1 MYILFEIQT
10 NGNVSAVLPAQ
21 TFANINDAES
31 AAHFAL
37 ASAAISSVETHAVL
51 LVDETGNTVR
61 LECYHH
67 HAT

>member
-10 NGNVSAVLPAQ
+10 NGETSAVLPAQ
-21 TFANINDAES
+21 TFAERNAAES

-37 ASAAISSVETHAVL
+37 ASAAISDVECHAVL

-61 LECYHH
+61 QECYYHR
-67 HAT
+67 